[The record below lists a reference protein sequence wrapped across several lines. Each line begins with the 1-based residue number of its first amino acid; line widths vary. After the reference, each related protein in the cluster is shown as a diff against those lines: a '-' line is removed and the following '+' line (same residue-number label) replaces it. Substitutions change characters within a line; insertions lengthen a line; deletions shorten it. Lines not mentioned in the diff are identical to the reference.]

1 MIQKPHRR
9 TAAMAARLSTFGAK
23 FRSAFRRFCE
33 LARLHP
39 MAVRGTLVAS
49 LTILW
54 FSLPLNIRLTAQ
66 ELTTRPAPSDTNPS
80 ATSTTAN
87 SPRADII
94 LVRGADGTSEYGAM
108 FDEWLARWQEAG
120 KRWNGNIHRIGAKE
134 GKETPSASSGPS
146 LNGSN
151 TARDQLL
158 QLLEQLPKDGEQTL
172 WMVFV
177 GHGTYASSPVP
188 TARFNLIGPDVSA
201 DDLAKV
207 LKPYK
212 RPLVIVNSS
221 SCSGA
226 FIAPLSGSN
235 RILLTATRSGNEQSF
250 ARFGDYLASALHD
263 ASSDRDHDGAVS
275 LTEAFLTASGQ
286 VERFYKDEGRLA
298 SEHAL
303 LEDNGDG
310 QGVTLTAFAGVRPKE
325 KTSRDG
331 RAIDGLSAHGVQVLE
346 VEPQP
351 PLSSEQ
357 VRRRN
362 ELEEAIR
369 TLRDSKDS
377 MQAEAYY
384 KQLEQ
389 LLLELARLLTPPDAN
404 AS

>member
-9 TAAMAARLSTFGAK
+9 MAAMGTHLSMFGSN
-23 FRSAFRRFCE
+23 FRSMVSRSWQFT
-33 LARLHP
+33 RLHR
-39 MAVRGTLVAS
+39 MAVGKTLTACLV
-49 LTILW
+49 ILW
-54 FSLPLNIRLTAQ
+54 FGLLPNIRLTAQ
-66 ELTTRPAPSDTNPS
+66 EGAGQALTTRPAPSETNPP
-80 ATSTTAN
+80 ATPTTAN
-87 SPRADII
+87 LPKSDII
-94 LVRGADGTSEYGAM
+94 LVRGADGTNEYGAM

-120 KRWNGNIHRIGAKE
+120 TRWNGNIHRIGTKE
-134 GKETPSASSGPS
+134 DSETRSGS
-146 LNGSN
+146 T

-158 QLLEQLPKDGEQTL
+158 QLLEQLPKDGDQTL
-172 WMVFV
+172 WMVFL

-188 TARFNLIGPDVSA
+188 TARFNLVGPDVSA
-201 DDLAKV
+201 DDLAKA
-207 LKPYK
+207 LEPFQ
-212 RPLVIVNSS
+212 RPLVIINSS

-235 RILLTATRSGNEQSF
+235 RILLTATRSGSEQSF
-250 ARFGDYLASALHD
+250 ARFGGYLASALHD

-275 LTEAFLTASGQ
+275 LLEAFLTASGQ

-325 KTSRDG
+325 KASRDG
-331 RAIDGLSAHGVQVLE
+331 RAIDGPSAHGVQVLE
-346 VEPQP
+346 VEPQQ
-351 PLSSEQ
+351 PLSGEQ

-362 ELEEAIR
+362 ELEEAIH

-377 MQAEAYY
+377 MQADAYY

-389 LLLELARLLTPPDAN
+389 LLLELARLLTPPDTN